1 MKRKE
6 GKRTMNNNKVV
17 TLGAG
22 TAFFTGAATA
32 LTGVAFLTGA
42 AGAAAALGL
51 APKLTYSQN

>member
-1 MKRKE
+1 
-6 GKRTMNNNKVV
+6 MNNNKVV